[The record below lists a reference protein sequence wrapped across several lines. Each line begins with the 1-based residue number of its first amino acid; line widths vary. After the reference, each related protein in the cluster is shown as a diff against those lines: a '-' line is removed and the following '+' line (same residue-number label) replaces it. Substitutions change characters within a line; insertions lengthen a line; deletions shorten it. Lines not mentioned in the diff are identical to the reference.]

1 MRYKVLRA
9 IQAFRVANDISP
21 SYEEIAQATG
31 LKNRAGVHYHVK
43 KLIKEGLLLSRPGI
57 PRSLYLPDAG
67 KEKLASL
74 ILGTEG
80 V

>member
-31 LKNRAGVHYHVK
+31 LKNRAGVHYHVR
-43 KLIKEGLLLSRPGI
+43 KLVGAGLLLSRPNI
-57 PRSLYLPDAG
+57 PRSLRLTDAG
-67 KEKLASL
+67 KEKLANL
-74 ILGTEG
+74 ILAE